1 MRLGAD
7 QRVTS
12 AVPPAV
18 WLHRVSV
25 RRAGTLALREVSLSV
40 AAGERVALLG
50 SSGAGKST
58 LLAVV
63 NALLSASS
71 GEVQVLG
78 TRLSSLSVGELRRLR
93 MRIGSMHQHLDLVG
107 PLRVVH
113 NVNAGQLGSWSL
125 PRAAWSLVRPNG
137 VAEATTVL
145 ERVGLADRIFDRTD
159 ELSGGQLQRVA
170 LARVL
175 LQDPDLILAD
185 EPVSSLDPAL
195 ASQVMQLLT
204 DLAGDRTVLASLHNP
219 ELAKLHFDR
228 VVGLSHGEVVFDVD
242 SDALTEEAL
251 RALYG

>member
-1 MRLGAD
+1 M
-7 QRVTS
+7 
-12 AVPPAV
+12 
-18 WLHRVSV
+18 

-78 TRLSSLSVGELRRLR
+78 TRLSSLSSLSVGELRRLR